1 MKYKIM
7 NELFTEPF
15 IAFLSAILTG
25 VAGFIFGKRKLRAEV
40 AGMNADNEGK
50 EIENADKLVKLY
62 KEALD
67 DLGSRYE
74 LKFKEFADLSDKK
87 VLMLEQQI
95 DFQKSINEQLK
106 AENNLLKAENTILKT
121 KLRENGITIT
131 S

>member
-1 MKYKIM
+1 MK
-7 NELFTEPF
+7 ELLTEP
-15 IAFLSAILTG
+15 IIGFLGALLTG
-25 VAGFIFGKRKLRAEV
+25 LAGFLFGKRKLRAEV

-74 LKFKEFADLSDKK
+74 AKFKEFSDLSDKK
-87 VLMLEQQI
+87 VLMLQQQI
-95 DFQKSINEQLK
+95 DFQKRINEQLK
-106 AENNLLKAENTILKT
+106 AENNLLKAENTMLKT
-121 KLRENGITIT
+121 KLKENGINVT

>member
-1 MKYKIM
+1 MI
-7 NELFTEPF
+7 NELFTEPI

-50 EIENADKLVKLY
+50 EIENADKLVQLY
-62 KEALD
+62 KETLD
-67 DLGSRYE
+67 DLGNRYE
-74 LKFKEFADLSDKK
+74 AKFKDFSDLSDKK
-87 VLMLEQQI
+87 VLMLQQQI

-106 AENNLLKAENTILKT
+106 AENNLLKAENTMLKT
-121 KLRENGITIT
+121 KLKENGITIT

>member
-1 MKYKIM
+1 MKD
-7 NELFTEPF
+7 LLPEPI
-15 IAFLSAILTG
+15 IAFLGAILTG
-25 VAGFIFGKRKLRAEV
+25 LAGFIFGKRKLRAEV

-74 LKFKEFADLSDKK
+74 AKFKEFSDLSDKK
-87 VLMLEQQI
+87 VLMLQQQI
-95 DFQKSINEQLK
+95 DFQKRINEQLK
-106 AENNLLKAENTILKT
+106 AENTMLKT
-121 KLRENGITIT
+121 KLKENGVTIT

>member
-1 MKYKIM
+1 MI
-7 NELFTEPF
+7 NELFTEPA

-50 EIENADKLVKLY
+50 EIENADKLVQLY
-62 KEALD
+62 KETLD
-67 DLGSRYE
+67 DLGNRYE
-74 LKFKEFADLSDKK
+74 EKFKDFSDLSDKK
-87 VLMLEQQI
+87 VLMLQEQI

-106 AENNLLKAENTILKT
+106 AENNLLKAENTMLKT
-121 KLRENGITIT
+121 KLKENGITIT

>member
-1 MKYKIM
+1 MI
-7 NELFTEPF
+7 NELFTEPI

-40 AGMNADNEGK
+40 EGMNADNEGK

-62 KEALD
+62 KETLD
-67 DLGSRYE
+67 DLGNRYE
-74 LKFKEFADLSDKK
+74 AKFKDFSDLSDKK
-87 VLMLEQQI
+87 VLMLQEQI

-106 AENNLLKAENTILKT
+106 AENNLLKAENTMLKT
-121 KLRENGITIT
+121 KLKENGITIT

>member
-1 MKYKIM
+1 MI

-40 AGMNADNEGK
+40 EGMNADNEGK
-50 EIENADKLVKLY
+50 EIENADKLVQLY
-62 KEALD
+62 KETLD
-67 DLGSRYE
+67 DLGNRYE
-74 LKFKEFADLSDKK
+74 AKFKDFSDLSDKK
-87 VLMLEQQI
+87 VLMLQEQI

-106 AENNLLKAENTILKT
+106 AENNLLKAENTMLKT
-121 KLRENGITIT
+121 KLKENGITIT

>member
-1 MKYKIM
+1 M
-7 NELFTEPF
+7 NELLTEPF

-50 EIENADKLVKLY
+50 EIENTDKLVKLY

-67 DLGSRYE
+67 DLDSRYE
-74 LKFKEFADLSDKK
+74 TKFKEFSDFSDKK
-87 VLMLEQQI
+87 VLMLQQQI
-95 DFQKSINEQLK
+95 DFQESINEQLK

-121 KLRENGITIT
+121 KLRENGINIT